1 MIDRERWQA
10 ISAHLDEA
18 LALKPEQRDA
28 WLADLQERD
37 PALAEQVRSM
47 LQGAPSTTEMGH
59 ATTLPG
65 LDAFGR
71 HLDAALQP
79 ELPSDRTPQAGQRWG
94 AWMLLHKIGEGG
106 MGQVWLAARDDGLY
120 QAQAA
125 IKLLRSDLTAERLQA
140 RFARERAVLGR
151 LNHANVA
158 RLLDAGVANGQ
169 AYLVLEHVPGRILDE
184 HVRSACPQLSQRVQ
198 LLLRIARA
206 VEHAHAQ
213 LIVHR
218 DLKPSNVIVT
228 PEGEPKLL
236 DFGIAGLLDDGEGVD
251 SDLTRQ
257 TGRGLTLGYAAPE
270 QILGGP
276 IGTAADVFS
285 LGVMLFELISGDLPF
300 APRSAGRLAAEHAVL
315 HGEPRRL
322 WTVLSEDKGGARG
335 ERQSQA
341 PTNNVAAQGVAT
353 QGVAAHAGP
362 GPAQDARRAHGD
374 LEAIVAKALRKQ
386 PAERYATVGAFID
399 DLQRWLTHRPVSAR
413 RDEWR
418 HQTALFLRR
427 HAGLAA
433 ATAVVVLSLSAGLAV
448 STWQWQR
455 AQTAARQS
463 DRIAEYLVDLLKS
476 ASPDRHGGQWP
487 TVLQLL
493 DSSRAALPKSFQD
506 DPETRLRLL
515 AVLAETYHELNRFD
529 VAMPLNEELVRVAT
543 ERHGAGDPMVLQ
555 ARFRQARTQQVQGL
569 FDKAIAALEP
579 MQAEFERAFGA
590 QSEELRRLLYV
601 LSTSYARAGR
611 LMDADR
617 MLTQAGELTQAA
629 FGTSSPQW
637 MAHQN
642 HLQVLRVGQGRLRE
656 ALAAMKTTEPF
667 WSSTSLEHV
676 REILVYRRNTIAVQ
690 VRVGDYE
697 GIEARARTLLADMDR
712 LLGPGNDMATGL
724 RHELAR
730 YFTEVGQSQR
740 ALEQRLDNLAR
751 AQAAQVHHPAVLLP
765 LQVHALLA
773 RAQAHAA
780 DAAELVR
787 DARQLLTSLRTHAD
801 KVGYARADA
810 WINLMRVGLALDNA
824 DLAAEALAPL
834 KADTGLRLDRDV
846 LLASRVAQMEGE
858 LARLQG
864 DLPKSRELL
873 VQRMKV
879 FDRPGERRV
888 LPGWVAGLDLA
899 YTLVLMGDPGAAA
912 ALQSA
917 QERRPMGAP
926 AGHPLD
932 AAAAYLAARLQASA
946 GAPSASASDTVRAA
960 EQALVRAQARR
971 PGQPAGVGLGSFG
984 GALI

>member
-10 ISAHLDEA
+10 ISALLDVA
-18 LALKPEQRDA
+18 LALQPSQRDA
-28 WLADLQERD
+28 WLADLQQRD
-37 PALAEQVRSM
+37 AELAEQVRTM
-47 LQGAPSTTEMGH
+47 LVAAPQSTAKGGV
-59 ATTLPG
+59 TTLPG
-65 LDAFGR
+65 LQAFGQ
-71 HLDAALQP
+71 HLDAALKPQ
-79 ELPSDRTPQAGQRWG
+79 LQSSHAPQAGQRWG

-125 IKLLRSDLTAERLQA
+125 IKLLRSDLSAQRLQA
-140 RFARERAVLGR
+140 RFARERAVLAR
-151 LNHANVA
+151 LNHPNVA
-158 RLLDAGVANGQ
+158 RLLDAGLVEGQ
-169 AYLVLEHVPGRILDE
+169 AYLVLEYVPGRNLDE
-184 HVRSACPQLSQRVQ
+184 HVRAACPHLVQRVQ
-198 LLLRIARA
+198 LLLRIAQA

-236 DFGIAGLLDDGEGVD
+236 DFGIAGLLDDGEPVD

-322 WTVLSEDKGGARG
+322 STLLGLAEDPGQAEPGQRDAGAVLVN
-335 ERQSQA
+335 
-341 PTNNVAAQGVAT
+341 T
-353 QGVAAHAGP
+353 GP
-362 GPAQDARRAHGD
+362 GPAIDARRARGD
-374 LEAIVAKALRKQ
+374 LEAILAKALRKQ
-386 PAERYATVGAFID
+386 PAERYGTVGAFID

-418 HQTALFLRR
+418 HQSYLWLRR
-427 HAGLAA
+427 HALLAG

-493 DSSRAALPKSFQD
+493 DRSRAALPQSFQN

-529 VAMPLNEELVRVAT
+529 VAMPLNEELVRIAT

-555 ARFRQARTQQVQGL
+555 ARYRQARTQQVQGL

-579 MQAEFERAFGA
+579 MQGEFERTYGA
-590 QSEELRRLLYV
+590 QSEEVRRLLYV

-611 LMDADR
+611 LDDADR
-617 MLTQAGELTQAA
+617 MLTHAGTLTQAA
-629 FGTSSPQW
+629 FGSNSPQW

-656 ALAAMKTTEPF
+656 ALAAMRSTEPF
-667 WSSTSLEHV
+667 WSNAALENV

-690 VRVGDYE
+690 VRVGDYD
-697 GIEARARTLLADMDR
+697 GIEERARALLVDMDR
-712 LLGPGNDMATGL
+712 LLGPGNDMASGL

-730 YFTEVGQSQR
+730 FFTETGQSQR

-751 AQAAQVHHPAVLLP
+751 AQAAQVQHPAVLLP

-780 DAAELVR
+780 AAPEL
-787 DARQLLTSLRTHAD
+787 AREARLLLASLQTHID
-801 KVGYARADA
+801 KIGYSRADA
-810 WINLMRVGLALDNA
+810 WINLMRVGLALDDA
-824 DLAAEALAPL
+824 ALAAEALAPL
-834 KADTGLRLDRDV
+834 KSDKGLRLDRDS
-846 LLASRVAQMEGE
+846 LLASRVGQMEGE

-864 DLPKSRELL
+864 DLPRSRELL
-873 VQRMKV
+873 LQRMHV
-879 FDRPGERRV
+879 FERPGERRV
-888 LPGWVAGLDLA
+888 LPAWVAGLDLA

-917 QERRPMGAP
+917 QQRRPVGAP

-932 AAAAYLAARLQASA
+932 AAAGYLAARLQAAAQGSSA
-946 GAPSASASDTVRAA
+946 ATHDAVKAA
-960 EQALVRAQARR
+960 EQALARVQGRR
-971 PGQPAGVGLGSFG
+971 PGQPAGAGLGSFG